1 MKKYYLMTN
10 STSMHNLGIYHQ
22 YTDKNYDEMKKYYL
36 MAIEKGDSTSMRNL
50 GIYYKSVDKNYD
62 EMKKYYLMAIE
73 KGCLD
78 SMHDLGNYNQYT
90 DKNYDEMK
98 KYYLMAIEKGC
109 SDSMYSL
116 GHYYKENSKFEL
128 ELLEDSKKNKLIV
141 EKTNEIIKN
150 QESRD
155 GDLESFIY
163 NENILQLKYDDLKT
177 HFNAIPNSAEYNQ
190 IDKTKFS
197 RKMKR

>member
-22 YTDKNYDEMKKYYL
+22 YT
-36 MAIEKGDSTSMRNL
+36 
-50 GIYYKSVDKNYD
+50 DKNYD

-150 QESRD
+150 QV
-155 GDLESFIY
+155 IPH
-163 NENILQLKYDDLKT
+163 LKK
-177 HFNAIPNSAEYNQ
+177 
-190 IDKTKFS
+190 
-197 RKMKR
+197 